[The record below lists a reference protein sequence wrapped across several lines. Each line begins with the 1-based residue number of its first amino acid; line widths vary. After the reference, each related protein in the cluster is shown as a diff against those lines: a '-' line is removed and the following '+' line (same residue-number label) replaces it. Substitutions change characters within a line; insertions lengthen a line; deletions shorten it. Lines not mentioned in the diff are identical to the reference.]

1 LLELPESLMVAYQD
15 FVALCQSG
23 NSEDR
28 GQAAHL
34 AAMAYLGHDG
44 PADEHAAL
52 YAALIGFL
60 DDPSVK
66 VRAALAYGL
75 LRAPEAPRPI
85 LLALLQDSQI
95 IARAIVQYSPALIDA
110 DLIGLIRTA
119 EPAMLLAVT
128 MRERLSPRL
137 AEALVARDKRLVT
150 LKLLQRADVPFSP
163 SMLTA
168 LALDLGSTDAQVR
181 GALFA
186 RADLPAGARLHLVE
200 TVTAALRA
208 ARIVKGAV
216 APGRLERLLRD
227 TTDTAMTAIGELEA
241 AKGRAPYAAELV
253 AGERISARVM
263 LHAIVN
269 GHVLFLAECLA
280 ELAETSRDKV
290 FTLLE
295 TGSRAALNALLARCG
310 LAASV
315 RNMVARL
322 IFHAR
327 AADLADDVAAR
338 HFVVTALTEEL
349 IVEHDGV
356 IPAELEE
363 AFAYLSE
370 QNVVLARRAA
380 RGVMSAF
387 AGDSGVAPM
396 PVIEPE
402 ERLALPAA

>member
-1 LLELPESLMVAYQD
+1 MVAYQD
-15 FVALCQSG
+15 FVALSQSG

-28 GQAAHL
+28 GRAAHL
-34 AAMAYLGHDG
+34 AAMAFLGHTG

-75 LRAPEAPRPI
+75 LHATEAPRPI
-85 LLALLQDSQI
+85 LLALLQDSPVI
-95 IARAIVQYSPALIDA
+95 SRAVVQYSPALIDA
-110 DLIGLIRTA
+110 DLIGLARTA
-119 EPAMLLAVT
+119 EPTMLLAIT
-128 MRERLSPRL
+128 MRERVSQRL
-137 AEALVARDKRLVT
+137 AEALVARGRRTITLRLLRRPDVT
-150 LKLLQRADVPFSP
+150 LAPELLAKLA
-163 SMLTA
+163 A
-168 LALDLGSTDAQVR
+168 ELGASDATVR
-181 GALFA
+181 GALLKRF
-186 RADLPAGARLHLVE
+186 DLPATARLQLVQVVAE
-200 TVTAALRA
+200 ALRA
-208 ARIVKGAV
+208 ARVVKGAI
-216 APGRLERLLRD
+216 APRRLERLLRD
-227 TTDTAMTAIGELEA
+227 TTDTAMTAIGEREA
-241 AKGRAPYAAELV
+241 AGGRAPFAV
-253 AGERISARVM
+253 AMVEEERVSARVM

-280 ELAETSRDKV
+280 ELAETPREKV

-295 TGSRAALNALLARCG
+295 SGSRSALNALLVRCG
-310 LAASV
+310 LGEAV
-315 RNMVARL
+315 RNMIVRL

-349 IVEHDGV
+349 IVEHDGA

-370 QNVVLARRAA
+370 QNVALARRAA

-387 AGDSGVAPM
+387 AGDVHGTTPM
-396 PVIEPE
+396 PVELDHE